1 VTQLFP
7 GQPVSS
13 LATQKGTIMKHVL
26 GNTVAALALSAFAL
40 TPTANATPTG
50 PSTVDA
56 MIDSLQAQ
64 GFDVVV
70 NRTGDGAS
78 ALCTVAAV
86 RAGHTY
92 SRTDSGA
99 PGAQDD
105 LVTTL
110 LSKTVYVK
118 LSC

>member
-1 VTQLFP
+1 
-7 GQPVSS
+7 
-13 LATQKGTIMKHVL
+13 MKHVF
-26 GNTVAALALSAFAL
+26 VKAMAALAVSAVAL
-40 TPTANATPTG
+40 TPTADATPTG

-70 NRTGDGAS
+70 SRTGDGAP

-92 SRTDSGA
+92 SRTDSGS